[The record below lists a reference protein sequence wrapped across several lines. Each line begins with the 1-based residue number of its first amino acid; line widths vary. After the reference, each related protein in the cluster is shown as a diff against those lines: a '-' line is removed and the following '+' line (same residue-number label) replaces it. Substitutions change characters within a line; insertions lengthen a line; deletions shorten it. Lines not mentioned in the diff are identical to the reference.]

1 MFVKCPLCDKHYAKS
16 WGSRNKENRKK
27 KSSIL
32 GTCTFHWVRISKK
45 QDEYVSYI
53 IY

>member
-27 KSSIL
+27 KKFYPWDMYIPL
-32 GTCTFHWVRISKK
+32 GPDK
-45 QDEYVSYI
+45 QKTR
-53 IY
+53 